1 MTSTH
6 LHSKQGETIMKIRY
20 ILVVL
25 SLLIVV
31 LATGCQPAPP
41 VAPSDI
47 TFSGPSSGMTG
58 TTYNFAVST
67 APVTATQP
75 IKFTWQVEGQPA
87 VENTGN
93 VTSTASFSWPTSGP
107 QKITV
112 TAENSAGKVTKV
124 FDFTV
129 ETPLSQDPLEAI
141 QTIAEQQ
148 KDVKTQH
155 MDMTVALN
163 LKMDNLTGDL
173 EQMGAFLKNFKANL
187 NLSGDVDSEK
197 EDVSLNGELDLG
209 ALTTLVTQGEEKLL
223 FEVRNVGDKTYTKVN
238 VGDQAN
244 EWQEQKDM
252 TSSSSTP
259 PENPLKP
266 EQLAELLKK
275 ASKAEKLADEKIDGV
290 DTHHYKVTMDP
301 AALIDAIAELAKTT
315 DASATVDE
323 EQLAQAKQLLK
334 DAIFEVDMW
343 AGKQDLLLRQ
353 IKVHFN
359 VDLKDAPEMQGATA
373 LIDLLVTNKSSKF
386 NEPVTIT
393 APK

>member
-1 MTSTH
+1 
-6 LHSKQGETIMKIRY
+6 MKIRH

-31 LATGCQPAPP
+31 LATGCQPAAP

-47 TFSGPSSGMTG
+47 TFSGPSSGAPG
-58 TTYNFAVST
+58 TTYNFVVST
-67 APVTATQP
+67 DPVTATQP

-87 VENTGN
+87 VENTSN
-93 VTSTASFSWPTSGP
+93 LTSTASFSWPTSGP

-112 TAENSAGKVTKV
+112 TAENSAGKVTKA
-124 FDFTV
+124 FDFMV

-141 QTIAEQQ
+141 QTIAEHQ

-155 MDMTVALN
+155 MDMNMALS

-187 NLSGDVDSEK
+187 NLSGDMDSEK
-197 EDVSLNGELDLG
+197 EDVSLKGDLDLG

-244 EWQEQKDM
+244 EWQEQKDTPS
-252 TSSSSTP
+252 TSSKP
-259 PENPLKP
+259 PENPLNP
-266 EQLAELLKK
+266 EKIAELLKK

-301 AALIDAIAELAKTT
+301 VALIDAIAELAKSSDTST
-315 DASATVDE
+315 PVDE
-323 EQLAQAKQLLK
+323 KQLAQAKQLLK
-334 DAIFEVDMW
+334 DAVFEVDLW

-359 VDLKDAPEMQGATA
+359 ADLKDAPEMQGATA
-373 LIDLLVTNKSSKF
+373 LIDLVLTNKSS
-386 NEPVTIT
+386 NINQPVTIT